1 MINKTAVVRRA
12 AVLAAVSGA
21 VFALNTP
28 ASTSAT
34 GLAAEEGADCTTA
47 SGDAS
52 DLSPSTQQAWAD
64 FICGGANL
72 AGGAARMV
80 SGAWV
85 GAPGTIIAGATG
97 DELTDVQLKAWEN
110 WDEGADQAGLGA
122 AMIVSGA
129 YVGAPG
135 YIVDKIE
142 NGATPGDLSPAEMRQ
157 VSFLVPSDSPLSD
170 GLTDLGAPTELLG
183 LF

>member
-1 MINKTAVVRRA
+1 MINKTALVRRA
-12 AVLAAVSGA
+12 AVLAAASGA
-21 VFALNTP
+21 VFALNAP
-28 ASTSAT
+28 ASA
-34 GLAAEEGADCTTA
+34 GGVAVEGGADCQTA

-52 DLSPSTQQAWAD
+52 DLSPSTQKAWAD

-80 SGAWV
+80 SGAWI

-97 DELTDVQLKAWEN
+97 DELSDAQLKAWEN
-110 WDEGADQAGLGA
+110 WDEGADQAGMGA

-142 NGATPGDLSPAEMRQ
+142 NGATPGDLSASEMRQ
-157 VSFLVPSDSPLSD
+157 VSFLVPTDSSLSSALP
-170 GLTDLGAPTELLG
+170 GVGAPVELLG